1 MNKEVKYYYYLSLM
15 KFEEEVRFGL
25 ELSLYD
31 MKDLENGYKYLIPI
45 SSEEFNYLCKKF
57 YNR

>member
-15 KFEEEVRFGL
+15 KFEEELRFGL